1 MADGRVRIPILW
13 PGAGGEFQSSP
24 RDTSRQADG
33 RSYFLMQISR
43 SSLYDTPQ
51 SNGSS
56 SRDDESSKFLYSQV
70 LSLQPGMIGAA
81 EVIDGIEY

>member
-1 MADGRVRIPILW
+1 
-13 PGAGGEFQSSP
+13 
-24 RDTSRQADG
+24 
-33 RSYFLMQISR
+33 MQISR

-56 SRDDESSKFLYSQV
+56 SRDDESSKFLYPQV

-81 EVIDGIEY
+81 EVIDGIEYRMSH